1 MPVIKNFFIHY
12 YHLKQFLKKSLSFIQ
27 KSTARRLPTESHI
40 LEFFNITA
48 SDLYNFL
55 MF

>member
-12 YHLKQFLKKSLSFIQ
+12 YHLKQFLKKSLSVIQ
-27 KSTARRLPTESHI
+27 ESTARTFPTESRN